1 VKKHILVIG
10 IIFLFVGLGFQPA
23 FANDMSIDIE
33 KKHPLGGTFMRT
45 FGGMTYDYGNCVQQ
59 TKDGGYIIVGE
70 TESFG
75 ADGRDVWLI
84 KTNNNGNMV
93 WSRRFGGSKGDAG
106 YSVRQTTDG
115 GYIIAGTKES
125 DFYKY
130 GNIWL
135 IKTDSRGNKV
145 WDKTFGGSD
154 WDWSNCVQQTT
165 DGGYI
170 IIGETYSWGTGEIHG
185 WLIKTN
191 NDGNKEW
198 DRFFNG
204 KPGKFV
210 QQTIDDGY
218 IIIVGKRLVKF
229 DNDGNKIWDKKFE
242 SSGNCVQQTTDEG
255 YIITGVVELDFFDYD
270 VWLVKTDKDGNKIW
284 NKTFGGGF
292 RDYGGCVQQTSD
304 GGYIIVGTSNSFDF
318 GSPDVWLIKV
328 DSNGNMVW
336 NRTFGAGRFFAFEVG
351 RYVQQTTD
359 GGYIIVGDKGI
370 TYTEICNIWLI
381 KTDEYGKSKTKAVTD
396 NILLQRLL
404 ERFPLLERLYYLF
417 RM

>member
-1 VKKHILVIG
+1 
-10 IIFLFVGLGFQPA
+10 
-23 FANDMSIDIE
+23 
-33 KKHPLGGTFMRT
+33 
-45 FGGMTYDYGNCVQQ
+45 
-59 TKDGGYIIVGE
+59 
-70 TESFG
+70 
-75 ADGRDVWLI
+75 
-84 KTNNNGNMV
+84 
-93 WSRRFGGSKGDAG
+93 
-106 YSVRQTTDG
+106 
-115 GYIIAGTKES
+115 
-125 DFYKY
+125 
-130 GNIWL
+130 
-135 IKTDSRGNKV
+135 V